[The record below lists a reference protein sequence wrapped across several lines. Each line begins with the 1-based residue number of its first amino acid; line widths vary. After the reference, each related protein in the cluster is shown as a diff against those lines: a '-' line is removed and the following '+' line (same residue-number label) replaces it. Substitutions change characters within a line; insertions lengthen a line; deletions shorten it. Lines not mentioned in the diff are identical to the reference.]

1 MNARHVRRA
10 GARRRVLGLA
20 VVGAAGVLGVAATA
34 SAGVPTPPNGEGS
47 KDKVTICHAT
57 SSWTNPY
64 NEIEVSTNSIIN
76 QVSGKVQGHGK
87 DKDDVI
93 PGFSIPRQSPPNPE
107 GLIWTFP
114 GMNMPEGQKLLDNH
128 CFPLDVV
135 KTGTPTVLPG
145 GTIKYQ
151 VAVTNVGLES
161 VPFGAVSVYDKY
173 VKLNPPD
180 VTTAMKPGETR
191 VWTGERKVYDSLKM
205 CGKGVKNTATVTL
218 QKMPREDSLR
228 RKRANG
234 EDPVGDS
241 SSWTTN
247 VLCPLDVGITKTSTQ
262 TGVEP
267 GGTITYTV
275 RVTNPGPIPL
285 PTGFL
290 SVADPGATTLTPP
303 AEMPKELKQGEF
315 LDWTATK
322 VLAADNA
329 LCNTNAENTASVTV
343 MPPVNGQKPSAKAE
357 NGGSWMPNYTS
368 WPKDPVSA
376 TATPILISGG
386 TCPPVTPSSTPV
398 SPAAAPVSALRP
410 AGPALSVDKTGP
422 VRALR
427 GGFASYRVTV
437 TNTGGATATGVTLSD
452 TPARAMRWRAV
463 PAGSTV
469 SGTTA
474 TWAIGDLAA
483 GQSVSKVVRFRM
495 STSASGRVCN
505 TAVAAATGLESVRDR
520 ACTTIVAA
528 RRPATPVTG

>member
-10 GARRRVLGLA
+10 GARRRALGLA
-20 VVGAAGVLGVAATA
+20 VVGAAAGVLGVSSTGLA
-34 SAGVPTPPNGEGS
+34 NGE
-47 KDKVTICHAT
+47 KPPKEKVTICHAT
-57 SSWTNPY
+57 GSDTNPY
-64 NEIEVSTNSIIN
+64 SRISVSEKSII
-76 QVSGKVQGHGK
+76 KDKGHGSHEG
-87 DKDDVI
+87 DVI
-93 PGFSIPRQSPPNPE
+93 PAFGE
-107 GLIWTFP
+107 YP
-114 GMNMPEGQKLLDNH
+114 GKNVEKGAALLANK
-128 CFPLDVV
+128 CFPLEIK
-135 KTGTPTVLPG
+135 KTGDATVLPG
-145 GTIKYQ
+145 GTVNYS
-151 VAVTNVGLES
+151 VVVTNLGLTKIPFYKINVTDKL
-161 VPFGAVSVYDKY
+161 VPLK
-173 VKLNPPD
+173 PPAEPPTD
-180 VTTAMKPGETR
+180 LMPGESAT
-191 VWTGERKVYDSLKM
+191 WTGSLAAEGSFGDI
-205 CGKGVKNTATVTL
+205 CGTSITNKARVSLGDK
-218 QKMPREDSLR
+218 EDDAR
-228 RKRANG
+228 RKRSTS
-234 EDPVGDS
+234 EDKDEPKRQPKS
-241 SSWTTN
+241 RTSSWTTN
-247 VLCPLDVGITKTSTQ
+247 VLCPLDVAIAKTSAQ

-285 PTGFL
+285 PTSFL
-290 SVADPGATTLTPP
+290 TVADPGATTLTPP

-343 MPPVNGQKPSAKAE
+343 MPPVNGQKPTAKRQ

-368 WPKDPVSA
+368 WPKDPVTA
-376 TATPILISGG
+376 AATPILISGG

-410 AGPALSVDKTGP
+410 AGPALSVEKTGP
-422 VRALR
+422 ARALR

-437 TNTGGATATGVTLSD
+437 TNTGGDTATGVTLSD
-452 TPARAMRWRAV
+452 SPARAMRWRAV

-505 TAVAAATGLESVRDR
+505 TAVAAATGIESVRDR

>member
-10 GARRRVLGLA
+10 GARRRALGLA
-20 VVGAAGVLGVAATA
+20 VVGAAAGVLGVSSTGLA
-34 SAGVPTPPNGEGS
+34 VPQNVQNDQPE
-47 KDKVTICHAT
+47 KEKVTFCHAT
-57 SSWTNPY
+57 DSLRNPY
-64 NEIEVSTNSIIN
+64 VVVTTSENGLNGHKNHVDRIENKKFRW
-76 QVSGKVQGHGK
+76 G
-87 DKDDVI
+87 DVI
-93 PGFSIPRQSPPNPE
+93 PPTAPIVPDGINWPE
-107 GLIWTFP
+107 G
-114 GMNMPEGQKLLDNH
+114 EGLLKNG
-128 CFPLDVV
+128 CAPLGIV
-135 KTGTPTVLPG
+135 KTGDATVLPG
-145 GTIKYQ
+145 GVVKYTMT
-151 VAVTNVGLES
+151 VTNVGL
-161 VPFGAVSVYDKY
+161 VPLPAQDIY
-173 VKLNPPD
+173 VKDLNPKVQVEPPA
-180 VTTAMKPGETR
+180 TRPKWLAPGEQL
-191 VWTGERKVYDSLKM
+191 VWTGTRSIKNDLRK
-205 CGKGVKNTATVTL
+205 CGRTYPNTAIVDMMESA
-218 QKMPREDSLR
+218 KAMSR
-228 RKRANG
+228 RKAGLSVN
-234 EDPVGDS
+234 EEEKDPKPAS
-241 SSWTTN
+241 STFETK
-247 VLCPLDVGITKTSTQ
+247 VICPLDVAITKTSTQ

-285 PTGFL
+285 PTSFL
-290 SVADPGATTLTPP
+290 TVADPGATTLTPP

-343 MPPVNGQKPSAKAE
+343 MPPVNGQKPTAKRQ

-368 WPKDPVSA
+368 WPKDPVTA

-410 AGPALSVDKTGP
+410 AGPALSVEKTGP
-422 VRALR
+422 ARALR
-427 GGFASYRVTV
+427 GGFASYQVTV

-505 TAVAAATGLESVRDR
+505 TAVAAATGIESVRDR